1 MQVNVVLFSGGR
13 GAGSI
18 ASALIAHEQVALTNI
33 VNAYDDGLSTGRIR
47 AFVPGMLGPSDI
59 RKNIS
64 ALMHDQERSQRALRR
79 LIEYR
84 FSAGITRADALANL
98 QPLIDNTSTPPDAN
112 IAQAFDQLTIA
123 QVHRLAHYAR
133 EFLRYEA
140 EHFVKQIQFD
150 YAGCAIGNIL
160 FAGCYL
166 WCKRDF
172 NRAIEEIAGLSECAA
187 TVMNVSNGRN
197 YVLSAIKDDGQFLA
211 DECSIVSPQNDI
223 AIARI
228 FLLDNYLTSRQLA
241 QLNTLDKAGR
251 IALLSQRTRFPEP
264 NPRVIAALSNA
275 DIIIYGPGTQHSSL
289 LPSYLTNGIAEAIA
303 ANSKAEKIFVANIT
317 LDHDIGSETADS
329 LVTKF
334 HICMNRYGAL
344 DIPLAKLM
352 TRAFIQSTDEAAVAA
367 AKEVKYVPFNPI
379 SPKLSGA
386 AVLAR
391 NWEAQS
397 GRHLGGLIVD
407 ELVVLLGRL
416 RDDVHP
422 YRHMLSIVV
431 PARNEERTIERVI
444 QGLDE
449 LDTSDLDVEKE
460 IIVVDG
466 KSTDRTYEIAKRH
479 KSVRVFQTKAGA
491 GRGTAIRLGFSKAR
505 GNVIVTFPADNEY
518 SIADIRKVV
527 QPILSNQ
534 FNMVIG
540 SRAIKCVN
548 LEGTL
553 QYIYGR
559 NWPLFMVSKYGG
571 ILLSTLCLLIYNR
584 YVSDP
589 LSSLKAYDRILID
602 NLDLRSDG
610 VNLECEIIAKVS
622 QRRDFILEVPVS
634 YAPRTRAEGK
644 KTNLKDG
651 LAAIITLFTSR
662 LKTTDLHQKP

>member
-1 MQVNVVLFSGGR
+1 LRINVVLFSGGR
-13 GAGSI
+13 GAASI
-18 ASALIAHEQVALTNI
+18 ASALINHEQIALTNI

-59 RKNIS
+59 RKSIS
-64 ALMHDQERSQRALRR
+64 TLMHSQERSQRALRR

-84 FSAGITRADALANL
+84 FPKGTTRAEALANL
-98 QPLIDNTSTPPDAN
+98 QALIDHTSPLPDAT
-112 IAQAFDQLTIA
+112 IAQAINQLTIA
-123 QVHRLAHYAR
+123 QVHRLARYVQ

-140 EHFVKQIQFD
+140 ENFAKQIQFD
-150 YAGCAIGNIL
+150 YADCAVGNIL

-166 WCKRDF
+166 WRMRDF
-172 NRAIEEIAGLSECAA
+172 NSAVDDMAELCECAA
-187 TVMNVSNGRN
+187 TIMNVTNGQN
-197 YVLSAIKDDGQFLA
+197 YVLSALKDDSQFLA
-211 DECSIVSPQNDI
+211 DESSIVSPQNDI

-228 FLLDNYLTSRQLA
+228 FLLDNYLTPGQLA
-241 QLNTLDKAGR
+241 QLNTLDIAGR
-251 IALLSQRTRFPEP
+251 IAQLSQWSRFPVP
-264 NPRVIAALSNA
+264 NPRVIAALTNA

-289 LPSYLTNGIAEAIA
+289 FPSYLTNGIAEAIA

-329 LVTKF
+329 LVIKF
-334 HICMNRYGAL
+334 HTCMNRYGAT

-352 TRAFIQSTDEAAVAA
+352 TRAFIQSTDETAA
-367 AKEVKYVPFNPI
+367 AAASEVNYVPFNPV
-379 SPKLSGA
+379 SPKLSDST
-386 AVLAR
+386 VLAR
-391 NWEAQS
+391 NWEAES
-397 GRHLGGLIVD
+397 GHHLGGLIVD
-407 ELVVLLGRL
+407 ELVVLLRRL
-416 RDDVHP
+416 RDDVQP
-422 YRHMLSIVV
+422 YRHMLSIIV
-431 PARNEERTIERVI
+431 PALNEERTIERVL
-444 QGLDE
+444 QALDE
-449 LDTSDLDVEKE
+449 FDTSDLDVEKE

-466 KSTDRTYEIAKRH
+466 QSSDRTYEIAKCQ
-479 KSVRVFQTKAGA
+479 KNVRVYQTKAGV

-559 NWPLFMVSKYGG
+559 NWPLFIASKYGG
-571 ILLSTLCLLIYNR
+571 MLLSILSLLIYNR
-584 YVSDP
+584 YISDP

-622 QRRDFILEVPVS
+622 QHRDFILEVPVN
-634 YAPRTRAEGK
+634 YTPRTRAEGK
-644 KTNLKDG
+644 KTTFKDG
-651 LAAIITLFTSR
+651 LAAIAALFTSR
-662 LKTTDLHQKP
+662 LKTTESRPKP